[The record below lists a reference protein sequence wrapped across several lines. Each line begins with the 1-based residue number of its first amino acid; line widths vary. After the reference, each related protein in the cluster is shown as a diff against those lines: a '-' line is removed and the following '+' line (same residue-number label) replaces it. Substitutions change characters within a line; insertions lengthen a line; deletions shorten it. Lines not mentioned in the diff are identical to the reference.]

1 MCIVLIILHQRI
13 VIVVVVLV
21 AQDDLFGEISDD
33 DDDEEEASNM
43 SSADHGDIMKEG
55 WFFPSKITSSYSS
68 LTFHLLQRPR
78 RSSGK

>member
-1 MCIVLIILHQRI
+1 MRTRDHQR
-13 VIVVVVLV
+13 VVVVVSV

-55 WFFPSKITSSYSS
+55 WFFSFKITSDHSR